1 MGDEGFES
9 GAMELGLDAEAG
21 DLACIHLDLLKS
33 AQSDYMMIRGNASTD
48 FMREMG
54 GRRGLI
60 GDIGN
65 VITDMKNLGV
75 ESEQTVRALRA
86 IEMSVATMQTAYG
99 FYGVMRGLTML
110 KTGALEAEYLALAT
124 AIAPIPGVGQYAIWM
139 SALAGGI
146 VLGAFGGGYALGNYV
161 KEQSISRDSID
172 ITNPSDRR
180 AVTATVGGM

>member
-1 MGDEGFES
+1 
-9 GAMELGLDAEAG
+9 
-21 DLACIHLDLLKS
+21 
-33 AQSDYMMIRGNASTD
+33 MISSRP
-48 FMREMG
+48 
-54 GRRGLI
+54 GRPLM
-60 GDIGN
+60 
-65 VITDMKNLGV
+65 VI
-75 ESEQTVRALRA
+75 
-86 IEMSVATMQTAYG
+86 
-99 FYGVMRGLTML
+99 
-110 KTGALEAEYLALAT
+110 ALAT